1 MKCPNC
7 KAKLSFGA
15 YIFNHYKCK
24 SCGAVISVKPWL
36 GIFAVLIS
44 IPVGKLVFAEEYV
57 FALLLTL
64 IFLIVY
70 KIKIPSS
77 IKADLKNNTKK

>member
-7 KAKLSFGA
+7 NAKLSFGA

-24 SCGAVISVKPWL
+24 NCGAVISVKPWL
-36 GIFAVLIS
+36 GVFTALMAII
-44 IPVGKLVFAEEYV
+44 VGKLIFAEEYL
-57 FALLLTL
+57 FGFLLTL

-70 KIKIPSS
+70 KIKMPSS
-77 IKADLKNNTKK
+77 IKVDIKNNTEE